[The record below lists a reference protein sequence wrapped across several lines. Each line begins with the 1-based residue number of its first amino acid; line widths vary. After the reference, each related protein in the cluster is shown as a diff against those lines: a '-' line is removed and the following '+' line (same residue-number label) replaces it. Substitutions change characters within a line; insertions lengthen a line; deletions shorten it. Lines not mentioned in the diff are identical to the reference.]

1 MAERAKL
8 PYQPA
13 AEDRASLISPGSA
26 VTARVV
32 FEGERLVVVDKPSGP
47 TSEATAAE
55 LGRRLV
61 HRIDRLTSG
70 LLLLADDARTV
81 TRLQRALQR
90 GLVERWYR
98 FVAHGRLAPQELHS
112 TLVEDRGDGLRG
124 SDLRS
129 RDLRSRGNGGKPAS
143 CQILDCVV
151 SADGRTTTGSARL
164 VTGRT
169 HQLRIQLAE
178 AGHPLVGE
186 PVYIRD
192 ARRDG
197 LTLLPSPR
205 LMLHAARLRFAHPN
219 THLELDLEAMLPAAF
234 TSSAGNLGPSEERAD
249 LPDQGLVERGTGGG
263 SRS

>member
-1 MAERAKL
+1 M
-8 PYQPA
+8 
-13 AEDRASLISPGSA
+13 
-26 VTARVV
+26 TARVV

-124 SDLRS
+124 S
-129 RDLRSRGNGGKPAS
+129 GNGGKPAS

-151 SADGRTTTGSARL
+151 SVDGRTTTGSARL

-219 THLELDLEAMLPAAF
+219 THVELDLEAMLPAAF
-234 TSSAGNLGPSEERAD
+234 SSYAGNLGQSEERAD
-249 LPDQGLVERGTGGG
+249 LPDPGLVERGAGGG
-263 SRS
+263 GRS

>member
-13 AEDRASLISPGSA
+13 ADDRASPISPGSA
-26 VTARVV
+26 VTVRVV

-47 TSEATAAE
+47 TSEATAAA

-124 SDLRS
+124 S
-129 RDLRSRGNGGKPAS
+129 GNGGKPAS

-151 SADGRTTTGSARL
+151 SVDGRTTTGSARL

-234 TSSAGNLGPSEERAD
+234 SSYAGNLGPSEERAD
-249 LPDQGLVERGTGGG
+249 LPDPGLVERGTGGG
-263 SRS
+263 GRS